1 MSKRTLNQEQINE
14 LLINKH
20 ILRCSEKSITYD
32 PEFKLLATL
41 RYQKEGLSPSS
52 IFLEAGFNLA
62 IIGSETPKQCLRR
75 WLKTFRKKGPD
86 GLRLE
91 GRGQSGS
98 GGRPKN
104 PDNLTEKERLKY
116 LETENAYLKA
126 ENAFLAKLRKQR

>member
-1 MSKRTLNQEQINE
+1 MSKRIFTQEQINE

-20 ILRCSEKSITYD
+20 IVRCSEKSITYE
-32 PEFKLLATL
+32 PEFKVSAAL
-41 RYQKEGLSPSS
+41 RYQSEGLSPSS
-52 IFLEAGFNLA
+52 IFLEVGFNLA
-62 IIGSETPKQCLRR
+62 IIGSETPKRCLRR
-75 WLKTFRKKGPD
+75 WLKIFREKGPD

-104 PDNLTEKERLKY
+104 PDNLTEEEKLKY
-116 LETENAYLKA
+116 LETENTYLKA